1 MIFAVAK
8 HHRHDHHVHEH
19 HSHAHH
25 QHAHHQKDEPKSKLR
40 KLAVPITLIVILA
53 YAAEW
58 AVRFPRTVPANLA
71 AGIAIAA
78 AAASLWILHP
88 RKGR

>member
-1 MIFAVAK
+1 MIFTVAN
-8 HHRHDHHVHEH
+8 HHRH
-19 HSHAHH
+19 AHH
-25 QHAHHQKDEPKSKLR
+25 KKDEPKSKLR
-40 KLAVPITLIVILA
+40 KLAVPISLIVILA

-58 AVRFPRTVPANLA
+58 AVRLPKTAPTNVA

-78 AAASLWILHP
+78 AAAALWILHP

>member
-1 MIFAVAK
+1 MIFIVAK
-8 HHRHDHHVHEH
+8 HHRH
-19 HSHAHH
+19 AHH
-25 QHAHHQKDEPKSKLR
+25 KKDEPKSKLR
-40 KLAVPITLIVILA
+40 KLAVPISLIVILV

-58 AVRFPRTVPANLA
+58 AVRFPSRAPTNVA

-78 AAASLWILHP
+78 AAAALWILHP

>member
-8 HHRHDHHVHEH
+8 HHRHEH
-19 HSHAHH
+19 HKHGDHK
-25 QHAHHQKDEPKSKLR
+25 HAHHQKDEPQSKLR
-40 KLAVPITLIVILA
+40 KLVVPITLIVMLV
-53 YAAEW
+53 YAAQW
-58 AVRFPRTVPANLA
+58 AVRFYPFSATNLA
-71 AGIAIAA
+71 AGVAIAA

>member
-1 MIFAVAK
+1 MAK
-8 HHRHDHHVHEH
+8 HHKHSHHEH
-19 HSHAHH
+19 HKHSHHNHH
-25 QHAHHQKDEPKSKLR
+25 EIDEPKSKLR

-58 AVRFPRTVPANLA
+58 AVHNDVSTNLA
-71 AGIAIAA
+71 AGIAIAG